1 MREKTAEHDLKD
13 AFRHSDPVLDEAL
26 NWLVHLEAGG
36 FVDKAIRAEFDA
48 WLVALPENSV
58 AWEEVQTVW
67 VSPETLV
74 ASQVLDLHL
83 ASQPVSLQR
92 ARKTFRRP
100 LVSHAWAAAACL
112 TVMVGATYLAVQ
124 SMPRMLADYTTDA
137 GERRDVTL
145 PDGSRMVLNTGSA
158 VSLDFG
164 AGKRGVRL
172 IEGEAWFDVV
182 HDAARPFHVA
192 GHYSDVEVKGT
203 AFAVKVE
210 GEADTVSLQRGAVD
224 AVHARKVIAVVHL
237 VPGESV
243 VASRDAMSDVQ
254 KFDADHA
261 LGWLQGRVV
270 IEAKPLG
277 AALSEVGRYFDG
289 RIMVLNRGLLDV
301 PVSGDYRTDRA
312 GAAIASLA
320 AAAGGK
326 ITRLPGGYIIIR

>member
-48 WLVALPENSV
+48 WLEARPENRA

-67 VSPETLV
+67 ASPETLV
-74 ASQVLDLHL
+74 AAQELDLHL
-83 ASQPVSLQR
+83 ASQPVPLHLS
-92 ARKTFRRP
+92 RKTSRRSF
-100 LVSHAWAAAACL
+100 VSQGWAVAACL
-112 TVMVGATYLAVQ
+112 AVMVGATYLAVQ
-124 SMPRMLADYTTDA
+124 SMPRMLADYTTEA
-137 GERRDVTL
+137 GQQREITL
-145 PDGSRMVLNTGSA
+145 PDGSRMVLNTDSA
-158 VSLDFG
+158 VSLDF
-164 AGKRGVRL
+164 AGNKRGVRL

-192 GHYSDVEVKGT
+192 GYYSDVEVKGT

-210 GEADTVSLQRGAVD
+210 GDADTVSLQRGAVD
-224 AVHARKVIAVVHL
+224 AVHARKAIAVVHL

-243 VASRDAMSDVQ
+243 VASRDAMSDVR
-254 KFDADHA
+254 KFDADQD

-270 IEAKPLG
+270 IEAKPLS

-289 RIMVLNRGLLDV
+289 RIMVLNRSLLDV
-301 PVSGDYRTDRA
+301 TVSGDYRTDRA
-312 GAAIASLA
+312 EAAIASLA
-320 AAAGGK
+320 AAAGGQ
-326 ITRLPGGYIIIR
+326 ISRIPGGYIIIR